1 MFGDGERK
9 SMASGRDTY
18 TAGAGTTPAL
28 ALVVVEG
35 PAVVDGDG
43 SAGGTLAAGSSVV
56 APLVG
61 VGVVSP

>member
-1 MFGDGERK
+1 VFGDGERK

-18 TAGAGTTPAL
+18 VAGAGATPAL

-35 PAVVDGDG
+35 PAAVVGDG
-43 SAGGTLAAGSSVV
+43 SAGGTLAAGSAVV
-56 APLVG
+56 VPLG

>member
-18 TAGAGTTPAL
+18 TAGVGATP

-35 PAVVDGDG
+35 PAAVVGDG
-43 SAGGTLAAGSSVV
+43 SAGGTLAAGVAVV
-56 APLVG
+56 VPLG